1 MEVKKSYEADLEHQW
16 KNRFLLGL
24 VLVLAVLAVAL
35 ELNFSEGSVEYNEEL
50 LDDIVQELELKA
62 AVDQE
67 DMIAVIEEPEEE
79 SAPPTRLNPVDE
91 PVMKDVTDR
100 LADNRQKL
108 FEGETEATEQEKVP
122 PIPPVAI
129 DADNNPL
136 NFRVVERLPEF
147 PGGMTE
153 FMKWLTK
160 NLKYPES
167 ARRQNQQGTVVV
179 SFIVNTDGSTS
190 EIKVVRP
197 RHPDL
202 DREAVRVVRMMPKW
216 KPGEDH
222 GKVCR
227 TMISIP
233 IVFKI

>member
-1 MEVKKSYEADLEHQW
+1 MEVKKSYEADLELQW
-16 KNRFLLGL
+16 KKRFLLGL
-24 VLVLAVLAVAL
+24 VLVLAVLTVAL
-35 ELNFSEGSVEYNEEL
+35 ELNFRDGAVEYNEEQ
-50 LDDIVQELELKA
+50 LDEIVQELELKA
-62 AVDQE
+62 AMDQE

-79 SAPPTRLNPVDE
+79 PAPPTRLNPVDE
-91 PVMKDVTDR
+91 PVMRDVTDR
-100 LADNRQKL
+100 LAESRQEL
-108 FEGETEATEQEKVP
+108 FEGETEAAEPEKVP

-202 DREAVRVVRMMPKW
+202 DREAVRVMRLMPKW

>member
-1 MEVKKSYEADLEHQW
+1 MEVKKSYEADLERQR
-16 KNRFLLGL
+16 KKSFLLGL
-24 VLVLAVLAVAL
+24 ILVLAVLVVAL
-35 ELNFSEGSVEYNEEL
+35 EFNFSDGEVEYNEEM
-50 LDDIVQELELKA
+50 LDDVVQELELKA
-62 AVDQE
+62 AIDQQE
-67 DMIAVIEEPEEE
+67 MIAVMDEPEEE
-79 SAPPTRLNPVDE
+79 PAPTTRVRPVDE
-91 PVMKDVTDR
+91 VVKKEIADR
-100 LADNRQKL
+100 WVETQQQM
-108 FEGETEATEQEKVP
+108 FEGEPEAAEDEKVP

-179 SFIVNTDGSTS
+179 SFIVNTDGSMS
-190 EIKVVRP
+190 EAKVVRP

-202 DREAVRVVRMMPKW
+202 DREAMRVLRLMPKW

-233 IVFKI
+233 IVFKL

>member
-100 LADNRQKL
+100 LTDNRQKL

>member
-16 KNRFLLGL
+16 KKRFLLGL
-24 VLVLAVLAVAL
+24 VLVLAVLVVAL
-35 ELNFSEGSVEYNEEL
+35 ELNFRDGAVEYNEEL

-67 DMIAVIEEPEEE
+67 DMIAVMEEPEEE
-79 SAPPTRLNPVDE
+79 PAPPTRLNPVDE
-91 PVMKDVTDR
+91 PVMKEATDR
-100 LADNRQKL
+100 LTENRQEL

-167 ARRQNQQGTVVV
+167 ARRQNQQGTVVI

-190 EIKVVRP
+190 EIRVVRP

>member
-16 KNRFLLGL
+16 KKRFLLGL
-24 VLVLAVLAVAL
+24 VLVLAVLVVAL

-91 PVMKDVTDR
+91 PVMKEAADR
-100 LADNRQKL
+100 LAENRQEL
-108 FEGETEATEQEKVP
+108 FEGETEAAEPEKVP

-167 ARRQNQQGTVVV
+167 ARRQNQQGTVVI

-190 EIKVVRP
+190 EIRVVRP

>member
-16 KNRFLLGL
+16 KKRFLLGL
-24 VLVLAVLAVAL
+24 VLVLAVLVVAL
-35 ELNFSEGSVEYNEEL
+35 ELNFRDGAVEYNEEL
-50 LDDIVQELELKA
+50 LDEVVQELELKA

-67 DMIAVIEEPEEE
+67 DMIAVMEEPEEE

-91 PVMKDVTDR
+91 PVMIEAKDR
-100 LADNRQKL
+100 LAENRQEL
-108 FEGETEATEQEKVP
+108 FEGETEAAEQEKVP

-160 NLKYPES
+160 NMKYPES
-167 ARRQNQQGTVVV
+167 ARRQNQQGTVVI

-202 DREAVRVVRMMPKW
+202 DREAVRVVRLMPKW

>member
-16 KNRFLLGL
+16 KKRFLLGL
-24 VLVLAVLAVAL
+24 VLVLAVLVVAL
-35 ELNFSEGSVEYNEEL
+35 ELNFRDGAVEYNEEL

-67 DMIAVIEEPEEE
+67 DMIAVMEEPEEE
-79 SAPPTRLNPVDE
+79 PAPPTRLNPVDE
-91 PVMKDVTDR
+91 PVMKEATDR
-100 LADNRQKL
+100 LTENRQEL

-167 ARRQNQQGTVVV
+167 ARRQNQQGTVVI

>member
-16 KNRFLLGL
+16 KKRFLLGL
-24 VLVLAVLAVAL
+24 VLVLAVLVVAL
-35 ELNFSEGSVEYNEEL
+35 ELNFRDGAVEYNEEL

-67 DMIAVIEEPEEE
+67 DMIAVMEEPEEE
-79 SAPPTRLNPVDE
+79 PAPPTRLNPVDE
-91 PVMKDVTDR
+91 PVMKEAADR
-100 LADNRQKL
+100 LAENRQEL
-108 FEGETEATEQEKVP
+108 FEGETEAAEPEKVP

-167 ARRQNQQGTVVV
+167 ARRQNQQGTVVI

>member
-16 KNRFLLGL
+16 KKRFLLGL
-24 VLVLAVLAVAL
+24 VLVLAVLVVAL
-35 ELNFSEGSVEYNEEL
+35 ELNFRDGAVEYNEEL
-50 LDDIVQELELKA
+50 LDEVVQELELKA

-67 DMIAVIEEPEEE
+67 DMIAVMEDPEEE

-91 PVMKDVTDR
+91 PVMIEAKDR
-100 LADNRQKL
+100 LAENRQEL
-108 FEGETEATEQEKVP
+108 FEGETEAAEQEKVP

-167 ARRQNQQGTVVV
+167 ARRQNQQGTVVI

-202 DREAVRVVRMMPKW
+202 DREAVRVVRLMPKW

>member
-1 MEVKKSYEADLEHQW
+1 MEIKKSTKADLDGKRMQG
-16 KNRFLLGL
+16 FLLGVIL
-24 VLVLAVLAVAL
+24 VLTMLFVAL
-35 ELNFSEGSVEYNEEL
+35 EYDWTASSSDYDFDALENIVKELDLEALKEEERIPLIKEQVVERPQSADKLNVVEDEPE
-50 LDDIVQELELKA
+50 VELK
-62 AVDQE
+62 DE
-67 DMIAVIEEPEEE
+67 I
-79 SAPPTRLNPVDE
+79 APPEDVELKTVDE
-91 PVMKDVTDR
+91 VENP
-100 LADNRQKL
+100 
-108 FEGETEATEQEKVP
+108 EQPTVVDMEL
-122 PIPPVAI
+122 
-129 DADNNPL
+129 NPL

-167 ARRQNQQGTVVV
+167 ARRQNQQGTVVI

-190 EIKVVRP
+190 EIRVVRP

-202 DREAVRVVRMMPKW
+202 DREAVRVARMMPKW

>member
-16 KNRFLLGL
+16 KKRFLLGL
-24 VLVLAVLAVAL
+24 VLVLAVLVVAL
-35 ELNFSEGSVEYNEEL
+35 ELNFRDGAVEYNEEL

-67 DMIAVIEEPEEE
+67 DMIAVMEEP
-79 SAPPTRLNPVDE
+79 
-91 PVMKDVTDR
+91 PVMKEATDR
-100 LADNRQKL
+100 LAENRQEL
-108 FEGETEATEQEKVP
+108 FEGETEAAEQEKVP

-153 FMKWLTK
+153 FIKWLTK

-167 ARRQNQQGTVVV
+167 ARRQNQQGTVVI

-190 EIKVVRP
+190 EIRVVRP

-202 DREAVRVVRMMPKW
+202 DREAVRVARMMPKW

>member
-1 MEVKKSYEADLEHQW
+1 MEVKKSYEADLELQW
-16 KNRFLLGL
+16 KKRFLLGL
-24 VLVLAVLAVAL
+24 VLVLAVLTVAL
-35 ELNFSEGSVEYNEEL
+35 ELNFRDGAVEYNEEQ
-50 LDDIVQELELKA
+50 LDEIVQELELKA
-62 AVDQE
+62 AMDQE

-79 SAPPTRLNPVDE
+79 PAPPTRLNPVDE
-91 PVMKDVTDR
+91 PVMRDVTDR
-100 LADNRQKL
+100 LAESRQDL
-108 FEGETEATEQEKVP
+108 FEGETEAAEPEKVP

-202 DREAVRVVRMMPKW
+202 DREAVRVMRLMPKW

>member
-167 ARRQNQQGTVVV
+167 ARRQNQQGTVVI

-190 EIKVVRP
+190 EIRVVRP

>member
-16 KNRFLLGL
+16 KKRFLLGL
-24 VLVLAVLAVAL
+24 VLVLAVLVVAL
-35 ELNFSEGSVEYNEEL
+35 ELNFRDGAVEYNEEL
-50 LDDIVQELELKA
+50 LDEVVQELELKA

-67 DMIAVIEEPEEE
+67 DMIAVMEEPEEE

-91 PVMKDVTDR
+91 PVMKETADR
-100 LADNRQKL
+100 LAENRQEL

-167 ARRQNQQGTVVV
+167 ARRQNQQGTVVI

-202 DREAVRVVRMMPKW
+202 DREAVRVVRLMPKW

>member
-16 KNRFLLGL
+16 KKRFLLGL
-24 VLVLAVLAVAL
+24 VLVLAVLVVAL
-35 ELNFSEGSVEYNEEL
+35 ELNFRDGAVEYNEEL

-67 DMIAVIEEPEEE
+67 DMIAVMEEPEEE

-91 PVMKDVTDR
+91 PVMKEAADR
-100 LADNRQKL
+100 LAENRQEL

>member
-16 KNRFLLGL
+16 KKRFLLGL
-24 VLVLAVLAVAL
+24 VLVLAVLVVAL
-35 ELNFSEGSVEYNEEL
+35 ELNFRDGAVEYNEEL
-50 LDDIVQELELKA
+50 LDEVVQEMELKA

-67 DMIAVIEEPEEE
+67 DMIAVMEEPEEE

-91 PVMKDVTDR
+91 PVMKDATDR
-100 LADNRQKL
+100 LAENRQEL
-108 FEGETEATEQEKVP
+108 FEGETEAAEQEKVP

-129 DADNNPL
+129 DTDNNPL

-167 ARRQNQQGTVVV
+167 ARRQNQQGTVVI

-202 DREAVRVVRMMPKW
+202 DREAVRVVRLMPKW

>member
-16 KNRFLLGL
+16 KKRFLLGL
-24 VLVLAVLAVAL
+24 VLVLAVLVVAL
-35 ELNFSEGSVEYNEEL
+35 ELNFRDGAVEYNEEL

-67 DMIAVIEEPEEE
+67 DMIAVMEEPEEE
-79 SAPPTRLNPVDE
+79 PAPPTRLNPVDE
-91 PVMKDVTDR
+91 PVMKEAADR
-100 LADNRQKL
+100 LAENRQEL

-129 DADNNPL
+129 DADNNSL

-167 ARRQNQQGTVVV
+167 ARRQNQQGTVVI

-190 EIKVVRP
+190 EIRVVRP

>member
-16 KNRFLLGL
+16 KKRFLLGL
-24 VLVLAVLAVAL
+24 VLVLAVLVVAL
-35 ELNFSEGSVEYNEEL
+35 ELNFSDGAVEYNEEL

-67 DMIAVIEEPEEE
+67 DMIAVMEEPEEE

-91 PVMKDVTDR
+91 PVMKEATDR
-100 LADNRQKL
+100 LAENRQEL
-108 FEGETEATEQEKVP
+108 FEGETEATEPEKVP

-160 NLKYPES
+160 NLKYPPS
-167 ARRQNQQGTVVV
+167 AQQRRIKGKVVAQ
-179 SFIVNTDGSTS
+179 FIVNKDGTLS
-190 EIKVVRP
+190 
-197 RHPDL
+197 DL
-202 DREAVRVVRMMPKW
+202 QVIQPLEPACDQEVLRVLKTMPQWKAGMMNA
-216 KPGEDH
+216 KP
-222 GKVCR
+222 CR
-227 TMISIP
+227 TMVCIP
-233 IVFKI
+233 IVFNL

>member
-16 KNRFLLGL
+16 KKRFLLGL
-24 VLVLAVLAVAL
+24 VLVLAVLVVAL
-35 ELNFSEGSVEYNEEL
+35 ELNFSDGAVEYNEEL

-67 DMIAVIEEPEEE
+67 DMIAVMEEPEEE

-91 PVMKDVTDR
+91 PVMKEAADR
-100 LADNRQKL
+100 LAENRQEL
-108 FEGETEATEQEKVP
+108 FEGETEAAEQEKVP
-122 PIPPVAI
+122 PISPVAI

-167 ARRQNQQGTVVV
+167 ARRQNQQGTVVI

-190 EIKVVRP
+190 EIRVVRP

>member
-1 MEVKKSYEADLEHQW
+1 MEVKKSYKADLEHQW
-16 KNRFLLGL
+16 KKRFLLGV
-24 VLVLAVLAVAL
+24 VLVLSVLAVAL
-35 ELNFSEGSVEYNEEL
+35 EFNFRDEEVDYNENLIDE
-50 LDDIVQELELKA
+50 IVQELELKPV
-62 AVDQE
+62 VDQE

-79 SAPPTRLNPVDE
+79 PAPPTRINPVDE
-91 PVMKDVTDR
+91 PVMMDATDR
-100 LADNRQKL
+100 LVENRQEL
-108 FEGETEATEQEKVP
+108 FEGETETAEQEKAP

-167 ARRQNQQGTVVV
+167 ARRQNMQGMVVV

-190 EIKVVRP
+190 EIRVVRP

>member
-1 MEVKKSYEADLEHQW
+1 
-16 KNRFLLGL
+16 
-24 VLVLAVLAVAL
+24 
-35 ELNFSEGSVEYNEEL
+35 
-50 LDDIVQELELKA
+50 
-62 AVDQE
+62 
-67 DMIAVIEEPEEE
+67 MIAVIEEPEEE
-79 SAPPTRLNPVDE
+79 SAPPTRLNPVGE

-100 LADNRQKL
+100 LTDNRQKL
-108 FEGETEATEQEKVP
+108 FEGETEATEQEMVP

>member
-16 KNRFLLGL
+16 KKRFLLGL
-24 VLVLAVLAVAL
+24 VLVLAVLVVAL
-35 ELNFSEGSVEYNEEL
+35 ELNFRDGAVEYNEEL

-67 DMIAVIEEPEEE
+67 DMIAVMEEPEEE
-79 SAPPTRLNPVDE
+79 PAPPTRLNPVDE
-91 PVMKDVTDR
+91 PVMKEAADR
-100 LADNRQKL
+100 LAENRQEL
-108 FEGETEATEQEKVP
+108 FEGETEAAEPEKVP

-167 ARRQNQQGTVVV
+167 ARRQNQQGTVVI

-190 EIKVVRP
+190 EIRVVRP

>member
-16 KNRFLLGL
+16 KKRFLLGL
-24 VLVLAVLAVAL
+24 VLVLAVLVVAL
-35 ELNFSEGSVEYNEEL
+35 ELNFRDGAVEYNEEL

-67 DMIAVIEEPEEE
+67 DMIAVMEEPEEE

-91 PVMKDVTDR
+91 PVMKEAADR
-100 LADNRQKL
+100 LAENRQEL
-108 FEGETEATEQEKVP
+108 FEGETEAAEQEKVP

-129 DADNNPL
+129 DADNNSL

-167 ARRQNQQGTVVV
+167 ARRQNQQGTVVI

-190 EIKVVRP
+190 EIRVVRP

>member
-1 MEVKKSYEADLEHQW
+1 MEVKKSYEADLELQW
-16 KNRFLLGL
+16 KKRFLLGL
-24 VLVLAVLAVAL
+24 VLVLAVLTVAL
-35 ELNFSEGSVEYNEEL
+35 ELNFRDGAVEYNEEQ
-50 LDDIVQELELKA
+50 LDEIVQELELKA
-62 AVDQE
+62 AMDQE

-79 SAPPTRLNPVDE
+79 PAPPTRLNPVDE
-91 PVMKDVTDR
+91 PVMRDVTDR
-100 LADNRQKL
+100 LAESRQEL
-108 FEGETEATEQEKVP
+108 FEGETEAAEQEKVP

-202 DREAVRVVRMMPKW
+202 DREAVRVMRLMPKW

>member
-1 MEVKKSYEADLEHQW
+1 LEVKKSYEADLEHQW
-16 KNRFLLGL
+16 KKRFLLGL
-24 VLVLAVLAVAL
+24 VLVLAVLVVAL
-35 ELNFSEGSVEYNEEL
+35 ELNFRDGAVEYNEEL

-67 DMIAVIEEPEEE
+67 DMIAVMEEPEEE
-79 SAPPTRLNPVDE
+79 PAPPTRLNPVDE
-91 PVMKDVTDR
+91 PVMKEAADR
-100 LADNRQKL
+100 LAENRQEL
-108 FEGETEATEQEKVP
+108 FEGETEAAEPEKVP

>member
-16 KNRFLLGL
+16 KKRFLLGV
-24 VLVLAVLAVAL
+24 VLVLAILAVAL
-35 ELNFSEGSVEYNEEL
+35 EFNFRDVEVEYNENLIDE
-50 LDDIVQELELKA
+50 IVQELELKP

-79 SAPPTRLNPVDE
+79 PAPPTRINPVDE
-91 PVMKDVTDR
+91 SVMMDATDR
-100 LADNRQKL
+100 LVENRQEL
-108 FEGETEATEQEKVP
+108 FEGETEAAEQEKVP

-167 ARRQNQQGTVVV
+167 ARRQNMQGTVVI

-202 DREAVRVVRMMPKW
+202 DSEAVRVARMMPKW

>member
-16 KNRFLLGL
+16 KKRFLLGV

-35 ELNFSEGSVEYNEEL
+35 EFNFRDVEVEYNENLIDE
-50 LDDIVQELELKA
+50 IVQELELKPV
-62 AVDQE
+62 VDQE

-79 SAPPTRLNPVDE
+79 SAPPTRINPVDE
-91 PVMKDVTDR
+91 PVMMDATDR
-100 LADNRQKL
+100 LVENRQEL
-108 FEGETEATEQEKVP
+108 FEGETEAAEQEKVP

-167 ARRQNQQGTVVV
+167 ARRQNMQGMVVV

-190 EIKVVRP
+190 EIRVVRP

>member
-16 KNRFLLGL
+16 KKRFLLGV

-35 ELNFSEGSVEYNEEL
+35 ELNFKDGAVEYNEEL
-50 LDDIVQELELKA
+50 LDDIVQELELKPA
-62 AVDQE
+62 IDQE
-67 DMIAVIEEPEEE
+67 NMIAVIEEPEEE
-79 SAPPTRLNPVDE
+79 PAPPTRINPVDE
-91 PVMKDVTDR
+91 PVMMDATDR
-100 LADNRQKL
+100 LVENRQEL

-167 ARRQNQQGTVVV
+167 ARRQNMQGTVVI

>member
-16 KNRFLLGL
+16 KKRFLLGL
-24 VLVLAVLAVAL
+24 VLVLAVLVVAL
-35 ELNFSEGSVEYNEEL
+35 ELNFRDGAVEYNEEL

-67 DMIAVIEEPEEE
+67 DMIAVMEEPEEE
-79 SAPPTRLNPVDE
+79 PAPLTRLNPVDE
-91 PVMKDVTDR
+91 PVMKEAADR
-100 LADNRQKL
+100 LAENRQEL
-108 FEGETEATEQEKVP
+108 FEGETEAAEPEKVP

-167 ARRQNQQGTVVV
+167 ARRQNQQGTVVI

-190 EIKVVRP
+190 EIRVVRP

>member
-16 KNRFLLGL
+16 KKRFLLGV

-35 ELNFSEGSVEYNEEL
+35 EFNFRDVEVEYNENLIDE
-50 LDDIVQELELKA
+50 IVQELELKPV
-62 AVDQE
+62 VDQE

-79 SAPPTRLNPVDE
+79 SAPPTRINPVDE
-91 PVMKDVTDR
+91 PVMMDATDR
-100 LADNRQKL
+100 LVENRQEL
-108 FEGETEATEQEKVP
+108 FEGETEAAEQEKVP

-129 DADNNPL
+129 DTDNNPL

-167 ARRQNQQGTVVV
+167 ARRQNMQGMVVV

-190 EIKVVRP
+190 EIRVVRP